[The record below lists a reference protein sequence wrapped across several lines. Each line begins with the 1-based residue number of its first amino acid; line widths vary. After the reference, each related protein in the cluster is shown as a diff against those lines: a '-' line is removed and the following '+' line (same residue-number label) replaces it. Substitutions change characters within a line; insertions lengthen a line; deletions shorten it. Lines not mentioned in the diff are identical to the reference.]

1 MEKMKNMIVIKN
13 VKSNLVE
20 EAIIVFK
27 ENAMIKQKQTLIKKF
42 NNEHEKNLNNDLCIK
57 EAEEVVSEYIRE
69 IEKNRKENILKIKLR
84 ALKILNIALVI
95 SIVSILICVL

>member
-1 MEKMKNMIVIKN
+1 MEKMKNMIIIKN

-27 ENAMIKQKQTLIKKF
+27 ENATIKQKQSLIKSF
-42 NNEHEKNLNNDLCIK
+42 NTEDEKNLNNDLCIK

-69 IEKNRKENILKIKLR
+69 IEKNRKDNILKIKLI

-95 SIVSILICVL
+95 SIVSILICLF